1 MAAFNTFY
9 KKKFTPEE
17 IQECLAWFQE
27 RMDKLPASLSYDSA
41 NIPDLPRTVAQMV
54 KVLQR
59 HMNEKGTYNGQ
70 FSILLKIRQLLQEQ
84 GIE

>member
-9 KKKFTPEE
+9 KKNFTPEE
-17 IQECLAWFQE
+17 IHESMEWFRQ
-27 RMDKLPASLSYDSA
+27 RMDKLPPALPYGSA
-41 NIPDLPRTVAQMV
+41 DIPDLPRTVAQMM

-59 HMNEKGTYNGQ
+59 HMNEKGTYNGL

-84 GIE
+84 GLE